1 MERKILKTENG
12 IQELEIIIEDEKFQE
27 FYNIAYNKIKNE
39 INLPGFRKGKVPF
52 HIVKKQF
59 GGLLR
64 EHAIEEAAQSS
75 FETAVEEDKI
85 HLISR
90 PELLNIDMNNG
101 VVKFHF
107 SYGVYPEVILNEYK
121 GLTID
126 EPVHT
131 VTEEEIEV
139 RIQEILKSE
148 GVFEESEIVEDED
161 YVVGLTFHT
170 LDNETKEPIADIEP
184 FEDNLYLGNPRAD
197 RNLVDIIIGRKKG
210 ESFEYVVEHDQP
222 HDEHQHEPGE
232 THQHYY
238 NLELRD
244 VQKLVPAELTDE
256 FVKNYTKEKFDNID
270 DFKEDVEF
278 GLQEEWDKKCRAAVE
293 DQIVAKLIENNDIA
307 TPEQFVQNAINIMSE
322 NFKKQY
328 GKAADKIDMNL
339 FKDEFRPMAIRNVQ
353 WELIRNRII
362 EQENIELEDY
372 DIDSIVDTEA
382 QRLNKDREDVKKMIL
397 QNENFKMQILNK
409 KVIDFVLDFAVTNEV
424 PYEDYSQDEL

>member
-27 FYNIAYNKIKNE
+27 FYNTAYNKIKND
-39 INLPGFRKGKVPF
+39 ISLPGFRKGKVPF

-59 GGLLR
+59 GGLLQ
-64 EHAIEEAAQSS
+64 EHAIEEAAQNS
-75 FETAVEEDKI
+75 FQIAVEEDKI

-90 PELLNIDMNNG
+90 PELLNVNMNNG

-131 VTEEEIEV
+131 VTEEEIEA

-148 GVFEESEIVEDED
+148 GTFEESEIVDDEEF
-161 YVVGLTFHT
+161 VVGLTFHT

-184 FEDNLYLGNPRAD
+184 FEDNLYLANPRAD
-197 RNLVDIIIGRKKG
+197 RNLVDLIIGRKKG
-210 ESFEYVVEHDQP
+210 ESVEYVVEHDQP
-222 HDEHQHEPGE
+222 HDEHHHEPGE
-232 THQHYY
+232 THKHFY
-238 NLELRD
+238 NIEIRD

-270 DFKEDVEF
+270 DFREDVEF

-293 DQIVAKLIENNDIA
+293 DQIVAKLIEGNDIP
-307 TPEQFVQNAINIMSE
+307 TPEQFVQNAINIMSD
-322 NFKKQY
+322 NFKRQY
-328 GKAADKIDMNL
+328 GKAADKIDMSI

-353 WELIRNRII
+353 WELIRNKII
-362 EQENIELEDY
+362 EQEKIELEDY
-372 DIDSIVDTEA
+372 DIDNIADTEA
-382 QRLNKDREDVKKMIL
+382 QRMNKDREEVKQMIL
-397 QNENFKMQILNK
+397 QNENFTMQILNK

-424 PYEDYSQDEL
+424 PYEDYSQED